1 MTLRAEILRRVLVV
15 AQRLFVP
22 LALASLAFAA
32 YAARDSFGGILASA
46 RPGPLILTVL
56 AWSLLHL
63 LVPVVGWIVLGGLGT
78 GISYRTMLR
87 IHVSR
92 LPARYLP
99 GGVWQTVSRMVDL
112 HGMGVTRAQL
122 SVLLAMENLAPL
134 ATALA
139 LGGSLAW
146 MAGSPRAPAP
156 AAIAAGIMLAAAL
169 PWLMRRFFREAPL
182 PAGRYLAALGTTMV
196 FWVAAAGAFV
206 TYWSAFPEVFTY
218 AEPPGLMA
226 AYLLAWSAG
235 FVAII
240 APQGIGVFEAVAGLL
255 LDGALPMA
263 TMTVMV
269 AGFRAATLLGDGLAW
284 LVGLALGWAIGRREG
299 AH

>member
-1 MTLRAEILRRVLVV
+1 MTARTEFFRKLLVV

-22 LALASLAFAA
+22 LAVGSLAFAA
-32 YAARDSFGGILASA
+32 YAARGSFGDILANA
-46 RPGPLILTVL
+46 RTGPLVLTVV

-63 LVPVVGWIVLGGLGT
+63 VVPVVGWRVLGGLGT
-78 GISYRTMLR
+78 GIGYRTMLR
-87 IHVSR
+87 IHVAR

-99 GGVWQTVSRMVDL
+99 GGIWQTVSRVVDL
-112 HGMGVTRAQL
+112 HGIGVTRAQL
-122 SVLLAMENLAPL
+122 SVLVAMENLAPL

-139 LGGSLAW
+139 LGGTLAW
-146 MAGSPRAPAP
+146 AAGSAQIPAP
-156 AAIAAGIMLAAAL
+156 AAIAAGLALAAGL
-169 PWLMRRFFREAPL
+169 PWLMRRFIRGAAL
-182 PAGRYLAALGTTMV
+182 PIGSYLAAVATTLV
-196 FWVAAAGAFV
+196 FWIGAAGTFV
-206 TYWSAFPEVFTY
+206 VYWSAFPAVFAA

-226 AYLLAWSAG
+226 AYLLAWAAG

-240 APQGIGVFEAVAGLL
+240 APQGIGVFEAVAGML
-255 LDGALPMA
+255 LDGALPLA

-284 LVGLALGWAIGRREG
+284 LVGLALAWTVRRRA